1 MRSISNIA
9 RTHRR
14 NNSNGSNTSSN
25 SPKSIS
31 SKSPVW
37 GRSATLSAKPLTSPS
52 PSYASNNYS
61 SSLSPRM
68 WSRSKSRGMSTD
80 TARSLS
86 PPRQPRTFGSKETIS
101 GGGGGGGGGAVGLL
115 IAAPAANSR
124 IRSHS
129 HSPHHRPQHSFDDST
144 VYNLA
149 TISENRRISSN
160 TLNKIT
166 IKTPVSQL
174 TKQLTE
180 SERSA
185 QVRVRMI
192 EEKTKTKTDKV
203 NPYDSNENSS
213 ENDNDN
219 DNDNEDCEICGGRG
233 GCLSILN
240 PKTFKNFFDRNSI
253 SIYSGRRSRKKQ
265 QRR

>member
-9 RTHRR
+9 RRTHRR
-14 NNSNGSNTSSN
+14 NNSNDSNTSSN
-25 SPKSIS
+25 NSPKSS
-31 SKSPVW
+31 SSSIKSPVW
-37 GRSATLSAKPLTSPS
+37 GRSADSSATAPLTSSS
-52 PSYASNNYS
+52 PSASNS
-61 SSLSPRM
+61 LPSLSPRM
-68 WSRSKSRGMSTD
+68 WNRSKSKGISTNN
-80 TARSLS
+80 TASNNNTRSLS
-86 PPRQPRTFGSKETIS
+86 PPRQSRVGKETIS
-101 GGGGGGGGGAVGLL
+101 GGDGLL
-115 IAAPAANSR
+115 IEPAANRS
-124 IRSHS
+124 IR
-129 HSPHHRPQHSFDDST
+129 SPHHRPQHSFDNNST
-144 VYNLA
+144 YNLA

-185 QVRVRMI
+185 QVRVRML
-192 EEKTKTKTDKV
+192 EEKTTTTTTTTTTKAN
-203 NPYDSNENSS
+203 NPYDNNNEN
-213 ENDNDN
+213 ENEDY
-219 DNDNEDCEICGGRG
+219 EDCEICGSRG

-265 QRR
+265 WKKTHH